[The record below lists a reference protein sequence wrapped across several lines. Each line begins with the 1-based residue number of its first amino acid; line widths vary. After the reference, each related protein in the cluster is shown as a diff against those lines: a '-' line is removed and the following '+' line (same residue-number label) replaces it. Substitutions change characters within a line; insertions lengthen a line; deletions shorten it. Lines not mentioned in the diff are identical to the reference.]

1 MPLHDVGYRA
11 WAGRQ
16 SSRLWRWWVIALT
29 GIQLALRSTWLSRT
43 LVVSWVPAVIVGI
56 GFFVYEQSIV
66 VPELRRPIAQLV
78 AMSGGGLELA
88 TLVSQQPEEVRQ
100 QVWASL
106 LLLFFRYPQAIVML
120 VVVGIVA
127 PKLVSG
133 DLRNRGYLLYF
144 SRPIRIWEYMLGKTC
159 VIWFFLALI
168 TTLPALVLYVVGLSL
183 SPQLDV
189 AMLTWDLPLRILAAS
204 LVLMIPV
211 GAVALACSAM
221 TIETRYAAF
230 AWFSVWVVGWVSYSV
245 LSIGELAGEQPRPRF
260 RRGEMM
266 GPGDFHTRWEL
277 VSPYHVLGRVQQWVF
292 GLFPDD
298 KSIWPY
304 WLVLGTVTLVAV
316 WFVHRKLRSR
326 LHS

>member
-144 SRPIRIWEYMLGKTC
+144 SRPIRLCEYMLGKTC

-168 TTLPALVLYVVGLSL
+168 TT
-183 SPQLDV
+183 DK
-189 AMLTWDLPLRILAAS
+189 
-204 LVLMIPV
+204 
-211 GAVALACSAM
+211 
-221 TIETRYAAF
+221 
-230 AWFSVWVVGWVSYSV
+230 
-245 LSIGELAGEQPRPRF
+245 
-260 RRGEMM
+260 
-266 GPGDFHTRWEL
+266 
-277 VSPYHVLGRVQQWVF
+277 
-292 GLFPDD
+292 DD
-298 KSIWPY
+298 CICKE
-304 WLVLGTVTLVAV
+304 
-316 WFVHRKLRSR
+316 
-326 LHS
+326 